1 MITEAIR
8 KAGTA
13 DEVDQIINALGT
25 VQFDGPTGPV
35 KVRSCDNMALY
46 DFYVGAVKRD
56 PSLPDGIGLG
66 DIKVYNT
73 ESIARSC
80 DDIVKARGSG

>member
-1 MITEAIR
+1 
-8 KAGTA
+8 
-13 DEVDQIINALGT
+13 
-25 VQFDGPTGPV
+25 
-35 KVRSCDNMALY
+35 MALY